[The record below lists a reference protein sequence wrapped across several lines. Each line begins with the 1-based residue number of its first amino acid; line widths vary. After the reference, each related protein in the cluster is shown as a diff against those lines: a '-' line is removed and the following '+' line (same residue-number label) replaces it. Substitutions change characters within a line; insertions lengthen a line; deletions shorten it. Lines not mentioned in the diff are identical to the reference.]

1 MINVVTTLIYFTLKQ
16 YPAYIRIWKQ
26 YLKIQIHILIW
37 KLQDYSNP
45 DNFKVEKAYSTNKPH
60 NITPISKKIG

>member
-26 YLKIQIHILIW
+26 NLKIQIHILIW
-37 KLQDYSNP
+37 KLQDYSKPANLP
-45 DNFKVEKAYSTNKPH
+45 IEIAYSTNKPY